1 MPSNS
6 IRRLVI
12 FANEF
17 SLYIKVDDRI
27 LINYLYQF
35 IVGSNILFGYINRGQ
50 EAMVSC
56 ILINSNF

>member
-6 IRRLVI
+6 IKRLVI

-27 LINYLYQF
+27 FINCLYQF
-35 IVGSNILFGYINRGQ
+35 IIGSNILFGYNRGQ
-50 EAMVSC
+50 EAMVSS
-56 ILINSNF
+56 ILISSNF

>member
-50 EAMVSC
+50 EAMVHVMHF
-56 ILINSNF
+56 N

>member
-27 LINYLYQF
+27 LINYLYQLLLVQTF
-35 IVGSNILFGYINRGQ
+35 YLDT
-50 EAMVSC
+50 
-56 ILINSNF
+56 LIEDKRPWCHAF